1 VKYKVKSQLYADAEA
16 QLKGS
21 KQVLDDCTWSSCAA
35 AVSWASGYTVDY
47 TAAQG
52 VAAFEKAT
60 GRKDKQGISDAGGS
74 LKEAAQTIAVLG
86 GKARYAKSW
95 EDAVAAAKG
104 GAALVV
110 WVQQPIGYPAGVPIS
125 KWHDGWKRYWT
136 KTDPKKITDGYGHMT
151 SAGYDDVDGW
161 QWACPTRDE
170 KVAAE
175 KYGVP
180 VTEAQLRQIANSKVK
195 AKKVAVDYK
204 CLLIVTH
211 PGKVAAPVIKSDA
224 SLTKSDAHLTE
235 GKKNEKEGVKEAPVV
250 APVSAPAP
258 APTIVVQAPHS
269 HAKEVPMAKSTK
281 TAAVIADAEAALQR
295 VDWDDKGKEAISA
308 LVEAAK
314 AANGKKGFRA
324 KAAASLGWIVANTGI
339 DEMVIEALRTGLG
352 TGLAIALASGSQ
364 ITRLDADQ
372 ADMIFAGAIA
382 ACLQVI
388 VRALN
393 PDDPK
398 FGIGKAKA
406 EIANGNGPHK

>member
-1 VKYKVKSQLYADAEA
+1 MKYRVASQLYSDAES
-16 QLKGS
+16 QLKGA
-21 KQVLDDCTWSSCAA
+21 KQILDDCTWSSCAA
-35 AVSWASGYTVDY
+35 AIGWSAKYEVSP
-47 TAAQG
+47 TAAEA
-52 VAAFEKAT
+52 VIAMKRVT
-60 GRKDKQGISDAGGS
+60 GRKDVQGLSDNGGS
-74 LKEAAQTIAVLG
+74 LAEAIKVIAALG

-95 EDAVAAAKG
+95 EDAVAAAKA
-104 GAALVV
+104 GAALMV
-110 WVQQPIGYPAGVPIS
+110 WVQQPVGYPAGVPIS

-136 KTDPKKITDGYGHMT
+136 KKDPKKITDGYGHMT
-151 SAGYDDVDGW
+151 SAGYDPVDGW

-170 KVAAE
+170 KAAAE

-211 PGKVAAPVIKSDA
+211 PGKVAAPA
-224 SLTKSDAHLTE
+224 SVAAP
-235 GKKNEKEGVKEAPVV
+235 VVVPAPVV

-258 APTIVVQAPHS
+258 APTIVVQAPIS
-269 HAKEVPMAKSTK
+269 HAKEVPVTKKAK
-281 TAAVIADAEAALQR
+281 TAAVIADAEAALLR
-295 VDWDDKGKEAISA
+295 VDWDDKSREAVNA

-314 AANGKKGFRA
+314 ASNGKKGFRA
-324 KAAASLGWIVANTGI
+324 KTVASISWLIANTGI
-339 DEMVIEALRTGLG
+339 DEMLTEALRTGLG
-352 TGLAIALASGSQ
+352 TALALLLATGSQ
-364 ITRLDADQ
+364 LTKLDADQ
-372 ADMIFAGAIA
+372 ADMILAGAIA

-398 FGIGKAKA
+398 FGVGKAKA

>member
-1 VKYKVKSQLYADAEA
+1 MKYKVKSQLYADAEA

-104 GAALVV
+104 GAALMV

-175 KYGVP
+175 RYGVP
-180 VTEAQLRQIANSKVK
+180 VTVEQLRQIANSKVK

-211 PGKVAAPVIKSDA
+211 PGKVAAPAPVA
-224 SLTKSDAHLTE
+224 GPVVAP
-235 GKKNEKEGVKEAPVV
+235 APVV
-250 APVSAPAP
+250 VPVSAPAP
-258 APTIVVQAPHS
+258 APTIVVQAPTS

-382 ACLQVI
+382 ACLQVL

>member
-1 VKYKVKSQLYADAEA
+1 MPQYRVKSQLYADAEA
-16 QLKGS
+16 QVKGAAN
-21 KQVLDDCTWSSCAA
+21 QILDDCTWSSAAA

-47 TAAQG
+47 SAAQG

-60 GRKDKQGISDAGGS
+60 GRKDVQGKNDAGGS

-95 EDAVAAAKG
+95 EDAMAAAKG
-104 GAALVV
+104 GAALMV
-110 WVQQPIGYPAGVPIS
+110 WVQQPVGYPDVRIS
-125 KWHDGWKRYWT
+125 KWHDVWKKWWT
-136 KTDPKKITDGYGHMT
+136 KKDPAHLKAGYGHMT
-151 SAGYDDVDGW
+151 SAGWCEDHGW
-161 QWACPTRDE
+161 QWACPTRDD
-170 KVAAE
+170 KQAAE

-211 PGKVAAPVIKSDA
+211 PGRVAAPKPQDNATPVPVPVS
-224 SLTKSDAHLTE
+224 
-235 GKKNEKEGVKEAPVV
+235 VPVVAPVV
-250 APVSAPAP
+250 APSP
-258 APTIVVQAPHS
+258 APTIVVQTPTS
-269 HAKEVPMAKSTK
+269 QPKEVPVNKKTK

-295 VDWDDKGKEAISA
+295 VDWDDKGKEAINA

-314 AANGKKGFRA
+314 ASNGKKGFRA
-324 KAAASLGWIVANTGI
+324 KVAASFGWIIANTGI
-339 DEMVIEALRTGLG
+339 DEMIIEALRTGLG

>member
-1 VKYKVKSQLYADAEA
+1 MPLYRVKSQLYADAEA
-16 QLKGS
+16 QVKGAAN
-21 KQVLDDCTWSSCAA
+21 QILDDCTWSSAAA

-47 TAAQG
+47 SAAQG

-60 GRKDKQGISDAGGS
+60 GRKDVQGKNDAGGS

-95 EDAVAAAKG
+95 EDAMAAAKQ
-104 GAALVV
+104 GAALMV
-110 WVQQPIGYPAGVPIS
+110 WVQQPVGYPDVRIS
-125 KWHDGWKRYWT
+125 KWHDVWKKWWT
-136 KTDPKKITDGYGHMT
+136 KKDPAHLKAGYGHMT
-151 SAGYDDVDGW
+151 SAGWCEDHGW
-161 QWACPTRDE
+161 QWACPTRDD
-170 KVAAE
+170 KQAAE

-211 PGKVAAPVIKSDA
+211 PGRVAAPKPQDNATPVPVPVS
-224 SLTKSDAHLTE
+224 
-235 GKKNEKEGVKEAPVV
+235 VPVVAPVV
-250 APVSAPAP
+250 APSP
-258 APTIVVQAPHS
+258 APTIVVQTPTS
-269 HAKEVPMAKSTK
+269 QPKEVPVNKKTK

-295 VDWDDKGKEAISA
+295 VDWDDKGKEAINA

-314 AANGKKGFRA
+314 ASNGKKGFRA
-324 KAAASLGWIVANTGI
+324 KVAASFGWIIANTGI
-339 DEMVIEALRTGLG
+339 DEMIIEALRTGLG

-406 EIANGNGPHK
+406 EIANGNGLHK

>member
-16 QLKGS
+16 QLKGA
-21 KQVLDDCTWSSCAA
+21 KQILDDCTWSSCAA

-74 LKEAAQTIAVLG
+74 LKEAAQTVAVLG

-95 EDAVAAAKG
+95 EDAVAAAKA
-104 GAALVV
+104 GAALMV
-110 WVQQPIGYPAGVPIS
+110 WVQQPVGYPAGVPIS

-136 KTDPKKITDGYGHMT
+136 KKDPKKITDGYGHMT
-151 SAGYDDVDGW
+151 SAGYDPVDGW

-170 KVAAE
+170 KAAAE

-211 PGKVAAPVIKSDA
+211 PGKVAAPAPVA
-224 SLTKSDAHLTE
+224 AP
-235 GKKNEKEGVKEAPVV
+235 VVVPAPVV
-250 APVSAPAP
+250 APVVAPAP
-258 APTIVVQAPHS
+258 APTIVVQAPTS
-269 HAKEVPMAKSTK
+269 HAKEVPVTKKAK
-281 TAAVIADAEAALQR
+281 TAAVIADAEAALLR
-295 VDWDDKGKEAISA
+295 VDWDDKGKEAINA

-314 AANGKKGFRA
+314 ASNGKKGFRA
-324 KAAASLGWIVANTGI
+324 KVAASFGWIIANTGI
-339 DEMVIEALRTGLG
+339 DEMVIEALRTGIG
-352 TGLAIALASGSQ
+352 TALALLLATGSQ
-364 ITRLDADQ
+364 LTKLDADQ
-372 ADMIFAGAIA
+372 ADMILAGAIA

-398 FGIGKAKA
+398 FGVGKAKA

>member
-1 VKYKVKSQLYADAEA
+1 MKYKVKSQLYADAEA

-21 KQVLDDCTWSSCAA
+21 KQILDDCTWSSCAA

-74 LKEAAQTIAVLG
+74 LKEAAQTVAVLG

-104 GAALVV
+104 GAALMV

-151 SAGYDDVDGW
+151 SAGYDPVDGW

-211 PGKVAAPVIKSDA
+211 PGKKAVAPAPVAAPVA
-224 SLTKSDAHLTE
+224 
-235 GKKNEKEGVKEAPVV
+235 V
-250 APVSAPAP
+250 APIVPAAPTPSPAP
-258 APTIVVQAPHS
+258 KIAVQAPRS
-269 HAKEVPMAKSTK
+269 HAEPRKVAEGTK
-281 TAAVIADAEAALQR
+281 TPDAVQAQLDQIGKADWGALAADGLAVINAAAAATR
-295 VDWDDKGKEAISA
+295 KEKGMNRIWAGIKY
-308 LVEAAK
+308 V
-314 AANGKKGFRA
+314 AAN
-324 KAAASLGWIVANTGI
+324 TQI
-339 DEMVIEALRTGLG
+339 DEIALDFVRTFLTVSISVALGLG
-352 TGLAIALASGSQ
+352 IPLLDIQGGDFRTIVSAGLASGLG
-364 ITRLDADQ
+364 IVVKALDRDN
-372 ADMIFAGAIA
+372 GAYG
-382 ACLQVI
+382 LK
-388 VRALN
+388 RN
-393 PDDPK
+393 
-398 FGIGKAKA
+398 
-406 EIANGNGPHK
+406 

>member
-1 VKYKVKSQLYADAEA
+1 MPLYRVASQLYSDAES
-16 QLKGS
+16 QLKGA
-21 KQVLDDCTWSSCAA
+21 KQILDDCTWSSCAA
-35 AVSWASGYTVDY
+35 AIGWSSKYELSP
-47 TAAQG
+47 TAAQA
-52 VAAFEKAT
+52 VIAMKKVT
-60 GRKDKQGISDAGGS
+60 GRADVQGKSDNGGS
-74 LKEAAQTIAVLG
+74 LAEAIKVIAHLG

-104 GAALVV
+104 GAALMV
-110 WVQQPIGYPAGVPIS
+110 WVQQGPSFYPADVKIS
-125 KWHDGWKRYWT
+125 AWHDRWFKWWS
-136 KTDPKKITDGYGHMT
+136 KHSPEKIKAGYGHMT
-151 SAGYDDVDGW
+151 SAGWCADHGW
-161 QWACPTRDE
+161 QWACPTRDD
-170 KVAAE
+170 KQAAE
-175 KYGVP
+175 KYAVP

-195 AKKVAVDYK
+195 AKKVKVDYK
-204 CLLIVTH
+204 CLLIVTY
-211 PGKVAAPVIKSDA
+211 PGKVATPAPVA
-224 SLTKSDAHLTE
+224 AP
-235 GKKNEKEGVKEAPVV
+235 VVVPAPVV
-250 APVSAPAP
+250 APVVAPAP
-258 APTIVVQAPHS
+258 APTIVVQAPTS
-269 HAKEVPMAKSTK
+269 HHKEVPVTKKTK

-295 VDWDDKGKEAISA
+295 VDWDDKGKEAFSA

-314 AANGKKGFRA
+314 ASNGKKGFRA
-324 KAAASLGWIVANTGI
+324 KVAASLGWIIANTGI

>member
-95 EDAVAAAKG
+95 EDAVAAAKA
-104 GAALVV
+104 GAALMV

-175 KYGVP
+175 RYGVP
-180 VTEAQLRQIANSKVK
+180 VTVEQLRQIANSKVK

-211 PGKVAAPVIKSDA
+211 PGKVAAPAPVA
-224 SLTKSDAHLTE
+224 GPVVAP
-235 GKKNEKEGVKEAPVV
+235 APVV
-250 APVSAPAP
+250 VPVSAPAP
-258 APTIVVQAPHS
+258 APTIVVQAPTS

>member
-1 VKYKVKSQLYADAEA
+1 MPLYRVKSQLYADAEA
-16 QLKGS
+16 QVKGAAN
-21 KQVLDDCTWSSCAA
+21 QILDDCTWSSAAA

-47 TAAQG
+47 SAAQG

-60 GRKDKQGISDAGGS
+60 GRKDVQGKNDAGGS

-95 EDAVAAAKG
+95 EDAMAAAKG
-104 GAALVV
+104 GAALMV
-110 WVQQPIGYPAGVPIS
+110 WVQQPVGYPDVRIS
-125 KWHDGWKRYWT
+125 KWHDVWKKWWT
-136 KTDPKKITDGYGHMT
+136 KKDPAHLKAGYGHMT
-151 SAGYDDVDGW
+151 SAGWCEDHGW
-161 QWACPTRDE
+161 QWACPTRDD
-170 KVAAE
+170 KQAAE

-180 VTEAQLRQIANSKVK
+180 VTEEQLRQIANSKVK

-211 PGKVAAPVIKSDA
+211 PGKVAAPTPVA
-224 SLTKSDAHLTE
+224 
-235 GKKNEKEGVKEAPVV
+235 APVV
-250 APVSAPAP
+250 APVVAPAP
-258 APTIVVQAPHS
+258 APTIVVQAPTS
-269 HAKEVPMAKSTK
+269 HAKEVPMAKGTK

-295 VDWDDKGKEAISA
+295 VDWDDKGKEAFSA

-314 AANGKKGFRA
+314 ASNGKKGFRA